1 MKLHFYGAAG
11 EVTGSST
18 LVDTGAARVLV
29 DFGMHQGSALAD
41 RRNRRLPPGLS
52 SGGAKRLSAVVLT
65 HAHIDH
71 IGRLPLL
78 AREGYKGAVW
88 CTRPTAE
95 LAGILLRD
103 SAKIQEE
110 DAAKL
115 RRRRQRAGRDHV
127 NPLYT
132 SAEVEQVLPLL
143 RTVEY
148 GAVSEVAEGVRV
160 RMVDA
165 GHILGSASVE
175 VRVESPVKRT
185 IVFSGDLGPKGMP
198 LMRDPTP
205 LSDAD
210 VVVMEST
217 YGDRDHRSFD
227 ETLVEFE
234 SIIKDAVWNK
244 EKVLI
249 PSFAVGRAQQLV
261 YQLGILSRS
270 NRVPVFPVF
279 LDSPMAIEALDLHRR
294 YLEFL
299 DADTRKA
306 AAAGLQ
312 PLCPENLT
320 LTPTGE
326 DSRRLNSLEGA
337 AVIIAGSGMVTGGR
351 ILHHLR
357 HNVWRKGVH
366 VMIVGY
372 QPSGSRGRQLVD
384 KAPTIRIWGDPIAV
398 RAEVHTLGGFS
409 AHAGQSGLVEWAS
422 HFKGAKPRFVLNHG
436 EDKPRGALAGILR
449 DRFGYDTLTPTLFE
463 VVELES

>member
-1 MKLHFYGAAG
+1 MKLHFHGAAG
-11 EVTGSST
+11 EVTGSCT
-18 LVDTGAARVLV
+18 LVDTAAARVLV
-29 DFGMHQGSALAD
+29 DFGMHQGSDLAD
-41 RRNRRLPPGLS
+41 RRNRRLPAPLA
-52 SGGAKRLSAVVLT
+52 SGGAKRLNAVVLT

-78 AREGYKGAVW
+78 PREGYRGPIW
-88 CTRPTAE
+88 CTRPTAA
-95 LAGILLRD
+95 LAAILLRD

-115 RRRRQRAGRDHV
+115 LRRRRRAGRDHV
-127 NPLYT
+127 TPLYT

-148 GAVSEVAEGVRV
+148 DAATEVADGVRV

-165 GHILGSASVE
+165 GHILGAASVE
-175 VRVESPVKRT
+175 LTIDAPVKRT
-185 IVFSGDLGPKGMP
+185 IVFSGDLGPRGMP
-198 LMRDPTP
+198 LMRDPTT
-205 LSDAD
+205 LLDAD
-210 VVVMEST
+210 LVVLEST

-227 ETLVEFE
+227 RTLAEFE
-234 SIIKDAVWNK
+234 SIIKDAVWDR

-261 YQLGILSRS
+261 YQLGILSRG

-294 YLEFL
+294 YLDFL

-306 AAAGLQ
+306 AAAGQQ
-312 PLCPENLT
+312 PLYPENLT
-320 LTPTGE
+320 LTPTPD
-326 DSRRLNSLEGA
+326 DSRRLNDLEGA
-337 AVIIAGSGMVTGGR
+337 AVIIAGSGMCTGGR

-384 KAPTIRIWGDPIAV
+384 KAPAIRIWGDPIAV
-398 RAEVHTLGGFS
+398 RAEIHTLGGFS
-409 AHAGQSGLVEWAS
+409 AHAGQSGLLEWTS
-422 HFKGAKPRFVLNHG
+422 HFKGANPRFLLNHG
-436 EDKPRGALAGILR
+436 EDKPRAALASALAQ
-449 DRFGYDTLTPTLFE
+449 RFGFNVQAPGLGETI
-463 VVELES
+463 EL